1 MYRLALIAVLASELL
16 HAQVAAGWQ
25 RWVDAGTSA
34 FSAGNYTEAANA
46 FQKAAYLDAS
56 DPATKL
62 YLGAAYMS
70 TWLKE
75 RVSNSDSASQAEEQL
90 RRVLILQPEND
101 KALLWLGSLML
112 QLQRLDEAEFIYSK
126 AAALVHNEH
135 AMCDANYAMGII
147 IWSRWYVRYS
157 AARRKLGM
165 ATSDSGLLPSPNL
178 RKELRNR
185 YGPLIDEG
193 IYRLR
198 SVLSRENSYAK
209 AAAAAYLG
217 LLYRQRATVS
227 EGTKEYLINLRM
239 AEDAEVD
246 GGPEATEL
254 RSRLEISPQ
263 LIPPT
268 LPGLMFRTS
277 TEPDR

>member
-1 MYRLALIAVLASELL
+1 MIAVLASELL
-16 HAQVAAGWQ
+16 HAQVAAEWQ
-25 RWVDAGTSA
+25 RWIIAGTSA
-34 FSAGNYTEAANA
+34 FSAGNYREAVNA
-46 FQKAAYLDAS
+46 YQKAAYLDAS
-56 DPATKL
+56 DPETKV

-70 TWLKE
+70 AWLKE
-75 RVSNSDSASQAEEQL
+75 RVSNSDSAIQAEEQL

-101 KALLWLGSLML
+101 GALLWLGSLML
-112 QLQRLDEAEFIYSK
+112 QVQRLDEAEFIYSK
-126 AAALVHNEH
+126 AAALVHNER
-135 AMCDANYAMGII
+135 AFCDANYAMGII
-147 IWSRWYVRYS
+147 SWNRWYVRYS

-165 ATSDSGLLPSPNL
+165 ARTDSGLLPDPSL

-198 SVLSRENSYAK
+198 NVLSRENSYSK
-209 AAAAAYLG
+209 AAAYLS

-227 EGTKEYLINLRM
+227 EDTTQYVFNLRV
-239 AEDAEVD
+239 AEDVETE

-254 RSRLEISPQ
+254 RSKLETSPQ

-268 LPGLMFRTS
+268 LPGLRFRTS